1 MFNRILKRPMFRR
14 GGPSYGAQ
22 GTGITSGLDQPRRGL
37 VRHPGGYAGD
47 FGERV
52 EEIKETN
59 VLPSDTS
66 NIGFM
71 RGVSTMGAYD
81 PDKPRTI
88 GQMIYDASS
97 AKSKFVDEKEAAVLE
112 RAKALENAE
121 LSDLS
126 AEGLLEKE
134 LASKE
139 KIALMNLKD
148 NKTFMQLEVNKEI
161 GRLYDIGTDIEKQI
175 KKALEDPA
183 YKGKSLP
190 PDHPLMVQQRR
201 NDLLLKDIQKK
212 NSIISNMTEY
222 QLDQAYK
229 DALAR
234 AQKEE
239 KELALKE
246 GRDAK
251 KVNKLDVLKKM
262 YETIGTWEG
271 ATGGRVGLQAS
282 YPGTVADAQM
292 SETIQTPDETVNVT
306 ENVQTDANPERAT
319 QDLSYE
325 ELRARLPREIT
336 DDIVKLLAGS
346 EQALLQF
353 ANIRTQQDV
362 DSFNQTYS
370 VQLILPQES

>member
-22 GTGITSGLDQPRRGL
+22 GTGITSGLDQPRRGY
-37 VRHPGGYAGD
+37 G

-139 KIALMNLKD
+139 KIAGMNLKD

-239 KELALKE
+239 KERALKE

>member
-1 MFNRILKRPMFRR
+1 
-14 GGPSYGAQ
+14 
-22 GTGITSGLDQPRRGL
+22 
-37 VRHPGGYAGD
+37 
-47 FGERV
+47 
-52 EEIKETN
+52 
-59 VLPSDTS
+59 
-66 NIGFM
+66 
-71 RGVSTMGAYD
+71 
-81 PDKPRTI
+81 
-88 GQMIYDASS
+88 
-97 AKSKFVDEKEAAVLE
+97 
-112 RAKALENAE
+112 
-121 LSDLS
+121 
-126 AEGLLEKE
+126 
-134 LASKE
+134 
-139 KIALMNLKD
+139 MNLKD

-175 KKALEDPA
+175 KDALSDPA

-190 PDHPLMVQQRR
+190 PDHPLMIEQRK

-212 NSIISNMTEY
+212 SSLISNMTEL
-222 QLDQAYK
+222 QLN
-229 DALAR
+229 DAFKAAVAKAKR
-234 AQKEE
+234 EE
-239 KELALKE
+239 KAAAANKE
-246 GRDAK
+246 GRDVK
-251 KVNKLDVLKKM
+251 PIDKLEVLRKM
-262 YETIGTWEG
+262 YETIGSWPG

>member
-1 MFNRILKRPMFRR
+1 MFRR

-22 GTGITSGLDQPRRGL
+22 GTGITSGLDQPRRGY
-37 VRHPGGYAGD
+37 G

-139 KIALMNLKD
+139 KIAGMNLKD

-161 GRLYDIGTDIEKQI
+161 GRLYDVGTNIEKKI
-175 KKALEDPA
+175 KDELTKLGVKEL
-183 YKGKSLP
+183 KV
-190 PDHPLMVQQRR
+190 DHPLMVEQRR

-229 DALAR
+229 DALER
-234 AQKEE
+234 AKREE
-239 KELALKE
+239 KAAA
-246 GRDAK
+246 AK
-251 KVNKLDVLKKM
+251 DNREIKKINKLDVLKKM

>member
-1 MFNRILKRPMFRR
+1 MFRR

-22 GTGITSGLDQPRRGL
+22 GTGITSGLDQPRR
-37 VRHPGGYAGD
+37 RYEGGE
-47 FGERV
+47 FGEL
-52 EEIKETN
+52 IETAKTRN
-59 VLPSDTS
+59 VLPGDMH
-66 NIGFM
+66 NQGFV
-71 RGVSTMGAYD
+71 RGVATMGAYD

-97 AKSKFVDEKEAAVLE
+97 TKGKYVDEKEAAVLE

-161 GRLYDIGTDIEKQI
+161 GRLYDVGTAIEKKI
-175 KKALEDPA
+175 KDALSDPA

-190 PDHPLMVQQRR
+190 PDHPLMIEQRR

-212 NSIISNMTEY
+212 SSLISNMTEL
-222 QLDQAYK
+222 QLN
-229 DALAR
+229 DAFKAAVEKAKR
-234 AQKEE
+234 EE
-239 KELALKE
+239 KAADAKE
-246 GRDAK
+246 GRDVK
-251 KVNKLDVLKKM
+251 PIDKLEVLRKM
-262 YETIGTWEG
+262 YETIGSWPG

>member
-1 MFNRILKRPMFRR
+1 MFRR

-175 KKALEDPA
+175 KDALSDPA

-190 PDHPLMVQQRR
+190 PDHPLMIAQRK

-212 NSIISNMTEY
+212 SSLISNMTEL
-222 QLDQAYK
+222 QLNDAFK
-229 DALAR
+229 AAVAKAKREEKALA
-234 AQKEE
+234 K
-239 KELALKE
+239 KE
-246 GRDAK
+246 GREVKPID
-251 KVNKLDVLKKM
+251 KLEVLRKM
-262 YETIGTWEG
+262 YETIGSWSG